1 MALTQASIGI
11 IDTSAASGLPFRNR
25 IINGDMRISQR
36 NGTSSATPASNEY
49 NLDRWQANVGGGQ
62 YTVQQNAG
70 SVTPPAGFTNY
81 FGVTSTGVNAASNFA
96 IRQSIEGYNIADLAW
111 GGASAKPVTLSFWV
125 RSSLTGTF
133 SGSIK
138 NGAFDRSYVFTYT
151 ISAANTWQQVAVT
164 IAGDTTGTWTA
175 DNSIGMIVWF
185 SMGTASGQG
194 TATTNAWIAGDYRAV
209 TSTTNIMGTN
219 GATFYITGVQLE
231 AGSQATAFER
241 RPYTT
246 ELQLCQRYYE
256 KTYLQSEVPGANF
269 DARDSAS
276 RTYSFGDSS
285 AQSQPFV
292 WNFKVSKRGAPT
304 VNIYNPF
311 NGTANQY
318 RVLETGTNM
327 SAQVIK
333 NLSTETCTVASAG
346 AGLSSNYRFD
356 VHITAASEL

>member
-1 MALTQASIGI
+1 MALTQASIGM

-111 GGASAKPVTLSFWV
+111 GTASAKSVTLSFWV

-138 NGAFDRSYVFTYT
+138 NGAFDRSYVYTYT
-151 ISAANTWQQVAVT
+151 ISAANTWQQVIVT
-164 IAGDTTGTWTA
+164 VAGDTTGTWTA

-194 TATTNAWIAGDYRAV
+194 TATTNAWIAGDYRAA
-209 TSTTNIMGTN
+209 TSTTNIMGTS

-231 AGSQATAFER
+231 AGSQVTAFER
-241 RPYTT
+241 RPYGM
-246 ELQLCQRYYE
+246 ELQLCQRYYQ
-256 KTYLQSEVPGANF
+256 KSFNQSTAPANGSN
-269 DARDSAS
+269 DSA
-276 RTYSFGDSS
+276 FQWSS
-285 AQSQPFV
+285 GGAYNAVTIQL
-292 WNFKVSKRGAPT
+292 KTTMRAAPT
-304 VNIYNPF
+304 NTFYNPRVG
-311 NGTANQY
+311 GTSSYCTDQTTDYTIRNSNWNDTVVGIDTYPQ
-318 RVLETGTNM
+318 GTLTNKTLYVM
-327 SAQVIK
+327 W
-333 NLSTETCTVASAG
+333 TCTA
-346 AGLSSNYRFD
+346 
-356 VHITAASEL
+356 EL